1 MAINKKLK
9 KTIISNKH
17 ANDVLNKNFN
27 QLAKTE
33 NLLDFDAIKNIYN
46 NVFYYVP
53 KTGKESHKT
62 LIEESYNHIYF
73 NYNRQLDL
81 KIKRLIKDLSRKEG
95 ELTSLENPESQ
106 EHPIYEDRAI
116 LIAGEGGMQYQ
127 DMDTKYIMQEG
138 RKRAFSDDNI
148 FFTTKKLLG
157 IPLEDNDGRY
167 FLTVDE
173 LNELPDAPEIAIT
186 DDLHVKG
193 DELVVDLGDIMGS
206 SAYY

>member
-1 MAINKKLK
+1 
-9 KTIISNKH
+9 
-17 ANDVLNKNFN
+17 
-27 QLAKTE
+27 
-33 NLLDFDAIKNIYN
+33 
-46 NVFYYVP
+46 
-53 KTGKESHKT
+53 
-62 LIEESYNHIYF
+62 
-73 NYNRQLDL
+73 
-81 KIKRLIKDLSRKEG
+81 
-95 ELTSLENPESQ
+95 
-106 EHPIYEDRAI
+106 
-116 LIAGEGGMQYQ
+116 MQYQ

-193 DELVVDLGDIMGS
+193 DDLVVDLGDIMGS
-206 SAYY
+206 SAYYEVEFECLGNEVSDYVGALSDNMLDLDVETFQFYMGNDACTIKYIKD